1 METGKGRL
9 LTLAE
14 LSSGALTRNTSDGCD
29 PRIAVRL
36 ATQLFGFYRAST
48 ANDPETFIAG
58 AAKWLAQ
65 FPEPIARLVCDPVMG
80 LPGTN
85 EWLPNLAEI
94 RVACE
99 KLMAPV
105 YAERKR
111 EALRLHTA
119 QVLAPSLPPPA
130 PMDRMR
136 VRQMADELLAELKVA
151 NPKAI
156 DFRPARSPGEAEAAR
171 RHFEARLPELEAEY
185 SARPPVIGLSLRQ
198 ANRSVEAYGVDSG
211 ATESDDSIG

>member
-1 METGKGRL
+1 M
-9 LTLAE
+9 
-14 LSSGALTRNTSDGCD
+14 
-29 PRIAVRL
+29 
-36 ATQLFGFYRAST
+36 FGFYRAST

-65 FPEPIARLVCDPVMG
+65 FPEPIARLVCDPVTG

-111 EALRLHTA
+111 EALRLHSA
-119 QVLAPSLPPPA
+119 AVLAPAPPA
-130 PMDRMR
+130 TDEGRRR
-136 VRQMADELLAELKVA
+136 VRQAADELLAELKVA
-151 NPKAI
+151 NPRAM
-156 DFRPARSPGEAEAAR
+156 DFRPPRSPGEAEAAR
-171 RHFEARLPELEAEY
+171 RHFEARLPELAAEY
-185 SARPPVIGLSLRQ
+185 ATVPPKLGPGLKKRDEPPPID
-198 ANRSVEAYGVDSG
+198 EASG
-211 ATESDDSIG
+211 Y